1 MSPKPQGK
9 CGYSRGNI
17 FAQEC
22 PSRKILDILANKW
35 SLLVIHALEE
45 GNVRNGQLMRKVE
58 GISQKMLTQT
68 LRELEELNLVQRH
81 EFEIVPP
88 HVEYRL
94 TKLGKG
100 LLQHV
105 LNLGDWI
112 EMQMKECLAKKSKA
126 G

>member
-1 MSPKPQGK
+1 MAPKSQGK
-9 CGYSRGNI
+9 NKCSRGNI

-68 LRELEELNLVQRH
+68 LRELEDLNLVQRK

-100 LLQHV
+100 LLEHV
-105 LNLGDWI
+105 IDLGNWI
-112 EMQMKECLAKKSKA
+112 ETQMEQCISKEKA

>member
-1 MSPKPQGK
+1 MSPKLKDNSCSG
-9 CGYSRGNI
+9 RGNI
-17 FAQEC
+17 FAQNC

-35 SLLVIHALEE
+35 SLLVIHALED

-68 LRELEELNLVQRH
+68 LRELEVLNLVKRE

-100 LLQHV
+100 LLEHV
-105 LNLGDWI
+105 LDLGNWI
-112 EMQMKECLAKKSKA
+112 ELQMKQCMEKSKA
-126 G
+126 S